1 GCILLFSSGH
11 SLKKSGLR
19 QTRYG
24 SVQNTLNWP
33 ISFIKEIASRQ
44 ARFNHPRI
52 DEGQQV
58 AIDDLE
64 GWAKRIYVGLN
75 K

>member
-1 GCILLFSSGH
+1 MYIFMATFI
-11 SLKKSGLR
+11 GLIMNSKCQ
-19 QTRYG
+19 QTL
-24 SVQNTLNWP
+24 VQNTLNWP

>member
-1 GCILLFSSGH
+1 LCN
-11 SLKKSGLR
+11 KA
-19 QTRYG
+19 
-24 SVQNTLNWP
+24 VQNTLNWP

>member
-1 GCILLFSSGH
+1 KYI
-11 SLKKSGLR
+11 
-19 QTRYG
+19 
-24 SVQNTLNWP
+24 VQNTLNWP